1 MQTKNVHYLERPDS
15 VIVTEN
21 GRKAMVEFPINVNE
35 VEREIEGEIFTEY
48 IAETVYYLPTIAVP
62 NLKERVLANYEAWLE
77 QAMIPEPKE
86 TTIEDLV
93 EVIDALTDIII
104 GE

>member
-1 MQTKNVHYLERPDS
+1 MLTRNVHYLEQPDS

-21 GRKAMVEFPINVNE
+21 GRKAMVEFPLNVTE
-35 VEREIEGEIFTEY
+35 IEREIEGETFTEY
-48 IAETVYYLPTIAVP
+48 VAETVYSLPTIAVP
-62 NLKERVLANYEAWLE
+62 NLKDRVLANYEAWLE

-93 EVIDALTDIII
+93 EVIDALTDMII